1 MKNVHK
7 KAIAIHVTCLSSV
20 LDLGYLLD
28 KNLPI
33 NIKNTTIPTG
43 TPTIGVANA
52 LTPTA
57 ATIPPKVLNMM
68 GMINI
73 MIAWG
78 IPAFQRSNTIMTT
91 KNTMRKGIVC
101 PLN

>member
-1 MKNVHK
+1 MKNAHK

-43 TPTIGVANA
+43 TPTIGVAGD
-52 LTPTA
+52 A
-57 ATIPPKVLNMM
+57 ANLLI
-68 GMINI
+68 
-73 MIAWG
+73 
-78 IPAFQRSNTIMTT
+78 
-91 KNTMRKGIVC
+91 
-101 PLN
+101 